1 MNMRHL
7 EADRILQLEVKAHY
21 FISNM
26 YTRVRQTKL
35 HIQGQARLLPI
46 ITSVPLEVVGVD
58 LLHLEKSSG
67 GFEYILLLTDHFNR
81 YT

>member
-7 EADRILQLEVKAHY
+7 EVNRILQLEVKAHY

-26 YTRVRQTKL
+26 CTCVRQTKL